1 MTRTLFAPT
10 STASVAVARQRALG
24 GYAWQSK
31 CPVHAIPMGNTTAR
45 RLRRLLT

>member
-1 MTRTLFAPT
+1 MMRTLFAPT

-31 CPVHAIPMGNTTAR
+31 SPVHAISMGNTAR
-45 RLRRLLT
+45 RLRRLPT

>member
-1 MTRTLFAPT
+1 MMRTLFAPT

-31 CPVHAIPMGNTTAR
+31 SLAHAIPMGNTTAR
-45 RLRRLLT
+45 RLRRLPT